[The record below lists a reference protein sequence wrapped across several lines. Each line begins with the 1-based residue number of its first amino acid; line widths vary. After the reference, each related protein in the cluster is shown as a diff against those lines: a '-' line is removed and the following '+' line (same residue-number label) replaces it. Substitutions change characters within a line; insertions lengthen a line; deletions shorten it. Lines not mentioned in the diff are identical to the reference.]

1 MDTSSLSESS
11 KTQAARK
18 DKRQKSVRVNL
29 PGYDESENSQPHA
42 KRTSF
47 ESTTADTCNERSELW
62 EQSGAGP
69 DYKSCDK
76 AMESSQITESCK
88 ISPRTLSARSTGK
101 KRTINEQAE
110 VAREIPLL
118 YRAFGILLGF
128 FTVVFI
134 WETTDTVMALL
145 FKSLSVRLVA
155 YLSLVVAAA
164 ASLVVT
170 HNWVLSA
177 ESSLVPSFF
186 YSLNTLFLAI
196 GSWGVAKVSVA
207 IMVEPKQRLFCYATI
222 ATITLICT
230 VLYALDTRHNVLL
243 DIASCATTLGLTSDE
258 LEWQHQCCDEEQG
271 C

>member
-29 PGYDESENSQPHA
+29 PGYDESENPQPHA

-47 ESTTADTCNERSELW
+47 ESTTADVCNERSELW
-62 EQSGAGP
+62 EQSGTGP

-76 AMESSQITESCK
+76 VTESSQITESCK

-101 KRTINEQAE
+101 KRTIYEQAE
-110 VAREIPLL
+110 VAREIPLH

-186 YSLNTLFLAI
+186 YSLTTLLLAI
-196 GSWGVAKVSVA
+196 GSWGAAKTSVA
-207 IMVEPKQRLFCYATI
+207 ILVEPKQRLFCYATI
-222 ATITLICT
+222 ATISLICT
-230 VLYALDTRHNVLL
+230 VMYALDTRHNVLL

-258 LEWQHQCCDEEQG
+258 LHCCDEEQG
-271 C
+271 Y

>member
-1 MDTSSLSESS
+1 LSESS

-29 PGYDESENSQPHA
+29 PGYDESENPQPHA

-47 ESTTADTCNERSELW
+47 ESTTADVCNERSELW
-62 EQSGAGP
+62 EQSGTGP
-69 DYKSCDK
+69 DYKSCDRVTESGTLS
-76 AMESSQITESCK
+76 ASIQSSQITESCK

-186 YSLNTLFLAI
+186 YSLTTLLLAI
-196 GSWGVAKVSVA
+196 GSWGAAKTSVA
-207 IMVEPKQRLFCYATI
+207 ILVEPKQRLFCYATI
-222 ATITLICT
+222 ATISLICT
-230 VLYALDTRHNVLL
+230 VMYALDTRHNVLL

-258 LEWQHQCCDEEQG
+258 LHCCDEEQG
-271 C
+271 Y